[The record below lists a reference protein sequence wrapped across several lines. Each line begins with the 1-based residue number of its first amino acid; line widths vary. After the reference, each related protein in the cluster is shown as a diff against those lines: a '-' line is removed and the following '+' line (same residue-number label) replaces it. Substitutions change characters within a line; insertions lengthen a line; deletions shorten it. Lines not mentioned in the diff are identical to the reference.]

1 MLNERSC
8 LQNGNFAHFFV
19 VKTSLFIIKTRHF
32 IEFFFTFFCRLVHL
46 GRIWLYVYIY
56 TSPTN
61 KPDMQFKK
69 YITLLASALLL
80 FACAKEEFDTP
91 TSTPDSPVTVGF
103 WVGRGDTRTE
113 TSNAGFEMDAPL
125 GAETTRT
132 QINNDGISTSWSK
145 DDKIALWATNN
156 ANPNLLSAKPFHI
169 YYRDSFLG
177 ENTEATPYN
186 NYAMF
191 TTTLESPM
199 PEGEYT
205 YYATYPTPKSTSG
218 ESASFTLASSQDGL
232 MGNGAAI
239 MVAEPATYHQLQKV
253 LDVPGDQEIDDDH
266 LSLVMKHKTHALR
279 FYAKSTKWG
288 FNDGEKIERIIVIM
302 PQNIAGDVTF
312 NYTNATAQMATSNAV
327 NKIELNLVNPIGA
340 SASVSAIEHAVA
352 AILPQNA
359 FGSTDQMEIRV
370 FTDKQAVQNFISLSG
385 RGEMAAGHITPV
397 AMDCSA
403 PLSNYKIRFTIGTN
417 NLGEDVNTI
426 TLTAPAGTLWSANG
440 SSVLTI
446 DAKNTINKVGYYD
459 LAFDRFDGASVAA
472 YNNLNGKT
480 ITATYDSDHATVS
493 NSFTI
498 NTSDSTYTNVALT
511 VPYLFYED
519 FNGFAANS
527 DHWEEQ
533 WLFGSFPANSEKN
546 GSWVQNS
553 GWSGNIWSTD
563 GKVMKMRSYVGSY
576 GAAIVTNAWYSRIDS
591 PTLPLKPSKRVT
603 LQLSFDVVMSTQAS
617 NGTPECIY
625 GYTTSTNAIAGG
637 YTASTIDGSVHQKNT
652 PEYSIG
658 SGIDNGT
665 YNSTFTISSTPSTVR
680 LSWLVGITYKGQ
692 TVDTITNRY
701 FNMDL
706 DNIKVS
712 IVPVETD
719 DEEE

>member
-19 VKTSLFIIKTRHF
+19 VKTLLFIIKTRHF
-32 IEFFFTFFCRLVHL
+32 VEFFFTFFCRLVHL

-91 TSTPDSPVTVGF
+91 TSTPDGPVTVGF

-113 TSNAGFEMDAPL
+113 TPNAGFEMDAPL

-156 ANPNLLSAKPFHI
+156 ANPNFLSAKPFHI

-199 PEGEYT
+199 SEGEYT

-266 LSLVMKHKTHALR
+266 LSLEMKHKTHALR

-288 FNDGEKIERIIVIM
+288 FNEGEKIERIIVIM

-340 SASVSAIEHAVA
+340 SASASVIEHAVA

-397 AMDCSA
+397 AMDCST

-498 NTSDSTYTNVALT
+498 NTSGSTYTNVALT

-519 FNGFAANS
+519 FNGFAAN
-527 DHWEEQ
+527 DNHWKERWYWFAYCPVEAEQ
-533 WLFGSFPANSEKN
+533 K
-546 GSWVQNS
+546 GSWVLNS
-553 GWSGNIWSTD
+553 GWSGNTWSTD
-563 GKVMKMRSYVGSY
+563 GNAIKMRTYVGSY
-576 GAAIVTNAWYSRIDS
+576 GTLATSNILYSRLDS
-591 PTLPLKPSKRVT
+591 PALPLKQGKRVT
-603 LQLSFDVVMSTQAS
+603 LRLTFDVTMSTKS
-617 NGTPECIY
+617 VNGIPECIY
-625 GYTTSTNAIAGG
+625 GYSTSTEAKAGG
-637 YTASTIDGSVHQKNT
+637 YTPIAGTHQKLP
-652 PEYSIG
+652 PEFSIG
-658 SGIDNGT
+658 SGTDNGT

-680 LSWLVGITYKGQ
+680 LTWLAGFTYKGQ
-692 TVDTITNRY
+692 TVDTITDKY
-701 FNMDL
+701 FNMNL

>member
-19 VKTSLFIIKTRHF
+19 VKTLLFIIKTRHF

-46 GRIWLYVYIY
+46 GRIWRYVYIY

-91 TSTPDSPVTVGF
+91 TSTPDGPVTVGF

-113 TSNAGFEMDAPL
+113 TPNAGFEMDAPL

-156 ANPNLLSAKPFHI
+156 ANQNVLSETPFHI

-340 SASVSAIEHAVA
+340 SASASAIEHAVA

-385 RGEMAAGHITPV
+385 RGAMAAGHITPV
-397 AMDCSA
+397 AMDCST

-472 YNNLNGKT
+472 YNNLNDKT

-498 NTSDSTYTNVALT
+498 NTSGSTYTNVALT

-519 FNGFAANS
+519 FNGFAADNS
-527 DHWEEQ
+527 HWEQKKWWGTEVQ
-533 WLFGSFPANSEKN
+533 KENSA
-546 GSWVQNS
+546 SWIN
-553 GWSGNIWSTD
+553 GWSGNQWRTD
-563 GKVMKMRSYVGSY
+563 GSNMGLRSYVGSY
-576 GAAIVTNAWYSRIDS
+576 GALAITDCYYGRLDS
-591 PTLPLKPSKRVT
+591 PALPLKQGKRVT
-603 LQLSFDVVMSTQAS
+603 LRLTFDVTMSTKAE
-617 NGTPECIY
+617 NGIPECIY
-625 GYTTSTNAIAGG
+625 GYSTSTDAKVGG
-637 YTASTIDGSVHQKNT
+637 YTASTALGSTHTKNS

-658 SGIDNGT
+658 SGTDNGT

-680 LSWLVGITYKGQ
+680 LAWLTGITYKGQ
-692 TVDTITNRY
+692 TVETITAQW
-701 FNMDL
+701 FNMYL

>member
-32 IEFFFTFFCRLVHL
+32 VEFFFTFFCRLVHL

-113 TSNAGFEMDAPL
+113 TPNAGFEMDAPL

-156 ANPNLLSAKPFHI
+156 ANPNFLSAKPFHI

-177 ENTEATPYN
+177 DNTEATPYN

-340 SASVSAIEHAVA
+340 SASASAIEHAVA

-397 AMDCSA
+397 AMDCSS

-472 YNNLNGKT
+472 YNNLNGKI

-498 NTSDSTYTNVALT
+498 NTSGSTYTNVALT

-519 FNGFAANS
+519 FNGFAADNS
-527 DHWEEQ
+527 HWEQKKWWGTEVQ
-533 WLFGSFPANSEKN
+533 KENSA
-546 GSWVQNS
+546 SWIN
-553 GWSGNIWSTD
+553 GWSGNQWRTD
-563 GKVMKMRSYVGSY
+563 GSNMGLRSYVGSY
-576 GAAIVTNAWYSRIDS
+576 GALAITDCYYGRLDS
-591 PTLPLKPSKRVT
+591 PALPLKQGKRVT
-603 LQLSFDVVMSTQAS
+603 LRLTFDVTMSTKAE
-617 NGTPECIY
+617 NGIPECIY
-625 GYTTSTNAIAGG
+625 GYSTSTDAKVGG
-637 YTASTIDGSVHQKNT
+637 YTASTALGSTHTKNS

-658 SGIDNGT
+658 SGTDNGT

-680 LSWLVGITYKGQ
+680 LAWLTGITYKGQ
-692 TVDTITNRY
+692 TVETITAQW
-701 FNMDL
+701 FNMYL

>member
-19 VKTSLFIIKTRHF
+19 VKTLLFIIKTRHF
-32 IEFFFTFFCRLVHL
+32 IEFFFTFFCHLVHL

-91 TSTPDSPVTVGF
+91 ISTPDGPVTVGF

-113 TSNAGFEMDAPL
+113 TPNAGFEMDAPL

-156 ANPNLLSAKPFHI
+156 ANQNLLSAKPFHI

-340 SASVSAIEHAVA
+340 SASASAIEHAVA

-359 FGSTDQMEIRV
+359 FGSTAQMEIRV

-385 RGEMAAGHITPV
+385 RGAMAAGHITPV
-397 AMDCSA
+397 AMDCSS

-498 NTSDSTYTNVALT
+498 NTSGSTYTNVALT

-519 FNGFAANS
+519 FNGFAADDSHWYGRLGNNKKENS
-527 DHWEEQ
+527 
-533 WLFGSFPANSEKN
+533 A
-546 GSWVQNS
+546 SWIN
-553 GWSGNIWSTD
+553 GWSGNQWRTD
-563 GKVMKMRSYVGSY
+563 GSNMGLRSYVGSY
-576 GAAIVTNAWYSRIDS
+576 GALAITDCYYGRLDS
-591 PTLPLKPSKRVT
+591 PALPLKQGKRVT
-603 LQLSFDVVMSTQAS
+603 LRLTFDVTMSTKAE
-617 NGTPECIY
+617 NGIPECIY
-625 GYTTSTNAIAGG
+625 GYSTSTDAKVGG
-637 YTASTIDGSVHQKNT
+637 YTASTALGSTHTKNS

-658 SGIDNGT
+658 SGTDNGT

-680 LSWLVGITYKGQ
+680 LAWLTGITYKGQ
-692 TVDTITNRY
+692 TVETITAQW
-701 FNMDL
+701 FNMYL

>member
-46 GRIWLYVYIY
+46 GRIWRYVYIY

-91 TSTPDSPVTVGF
+91 ISTPDGPVTVGF

-113 TSNAGFEMDAPL
+113 TPNAGFEMDAPL

-156 ANPNLLSAKPFHI
+156 ANQNVLSETPFHI

-218 ESASFTLASSQDGL
+218 TSASFTLASSQDGL

-288 FNDGEKIERIIVIM
+288 FNEGEKIERIIVIM

-327 NKIELNLVNPIGA
+327 NKIDLNLVNPIGA
-340 SASVSAIEHAVA
+340 SASASAIEHAVA

-385 RGEMAAGHITPV
+385 RGAMAAGHITPV
-397 AMDCSA
+397 AMDCSS

-472 YNNLNGKT
+472 YNNLNDKT
-480 ITATYDSDHATVS
+480 ITATFDSDHATVS

-498 NTSDSTYTNVALT
+498 NTSGSTYTNVALT

-519 FNGFAANS
+519 FNGFAADDSHWYGRLGNNKKENS
-527 DHWEEQ
+527 
-533 WLFGSFPANSEKN
+533 A
-546 GSWVQNS
+546 SWIN
-553 GWSGNIWSTD
+553 GWSGNQWRTD
-563 GKVMKMRSYVGSY
+563 GSNMGLRSYVGSY
-576 GAAIVTNAWYSRIDS
+576 GALAITDCYYGRLDS
-591 PTLPLKPSKRVT
+591 PALPLKQGKRVT
-603 LQLSFDVVMSTQAS
+603 LRLTFDVTMSTNAK
-617 NGTPECIY
+617 NGISECIY
-625 GYTTSTNAIAGG
+625 GYSTSTDAKVGG
-637 YTASTIDGSVHQKNT
+637 YTASTALGSTHTKNS

-658 SGIDNGT
+658 SGTDNGT
-665 YNSTFTISSTPSTVR
+665 YNSTFTISSTPSTIR
-680 LSWLVGITYKGQ
+680 LAWLTGITYKGQ
-692 TVDTITNRY
+692 TVETITAQW
-701 FNMDL
+701 FNMYL

>member
-8 LQNGNFAHFFV
+8 HFAGNFAHFFV

-32 IEFFFTFFCRLVHL
+32 VEFFFTFFGRLVHL
-46 GRIWLYVYIY
+46 GRIWRYVYIY

-61 KPDMQFKK
+61 KTDMQFKK

-91 TSTPDSPVTVGF
+91 TSTPDGPVTVGF

-113 TSNAGFEMDAPL
+113 TPNAGFEMDAPL

-156 ANPNLLSAKPFHI
+156 ANPNFLSAKPFHI

-205 YYATYPTPKSTSG
+205 YYATYPTPKSTSDT
-218 ESASFTLASSQDGL
+218 SASFTLASSQDGL

-340 SASVSAIEHAVA
+340 SASESAIEHAVA

-397 AMDCSA
+397 AMDCST

-472 YNNLNGKT
+472 YNNLNDKT

-519 FNGFAANS
+519 FNGFAADDSHWYGRLDNNKKENS
-527 DHWEEQ
+527 
-533 WLFGSFPANSEKN
+533 A
-546 GSWVQNS
+546 SWIN
-553 GWSGNIWSTD
+553 GWSGNQWRTD
-563 GKVMKMRSYVGSY
+563 GSNMGLRSYVGSY
-576 GAAIVTNAWYSRIDS
+576 GALAITDCYYGRLDS
-591 PTLPLKPSKRVT
+591 PALPLKQGKRVT
-603 LQLSFDVVMSTQAS
+603 LRLTFDVTMSTKAE
-617 NGTPECIY
+617 NGIPECIY
-625 GYTTSTNAIAGG
+625 GYSTSTDAKVGG
-637 YTASTIDGSVHQKNT
+637 YTASTALGSTHTKNS

-658 SGIDNGT
+658 SGTDNGT

-680 LSWLVGITYKGQ
+680 LAWLTGITYKGQ
-692 TVDTITNRY
+692 TVETITAQW
-701 FNMDL
+701 FNMYL